1 MVNGFGLML
10 TVLLKQENGFFVKQ
24 IHMKIKT
31 NPAEGKGLYRGEF
44 EHDSCG
50 IGFVAH
56 LKGRKS
62 HNIITRGLDILR
74 NMTHRGAEGADS
86 KTGDGAGVLIQIP
99 RDFYLIQGYELPP
112 QGQFGTGL
120 LFLPRNKEDA
130 AGCEKILLGIIKE
143 EGVNVIGFRDVPVNN
158 SVLGEISLAAEP
170 FIRQILLGADISQDD
185 LERRLYIIRKR
196 AEKAIR
202 ESDIGQKKSF
212 YIPSL
217 STKVLVYKGMLT
229 SIQLGEYFGD
239 LTDKRLQSAIALVH
253 SRFSTNTFPS
263 WDLAQPFRMLGH
275 NGEINTIKGN
285 RLWMEARESI
295 LRSDKLGDLSRIYPI
310 IEPDMSDSASLDNVL
325 EFLVMSGKTLPYAMS
340 VLIPESINAK
350 NPISPELRDF
360 FHYHSTFM
368 EPWDGPASLIF
379 SDGRY
384 IGGMLDRNGLRPSRY
399 LITKNDLIVMG
410 SESGVLTFPPE
421 EIQEKGRLKAGKMLL
436 VDTEEGRIYYDNELK
451 NKLAAEFP
459 YGKWIQENMV
469 TLDEIETGH
478 NVTPDMGADYEKY
491 STVFN
496 YSVEDTEKIIKEMAA
511 TGKEPIGSMGNDIPL
526 VVLSEKPCRLFNY
539 FKQLFAQVTNPP
551 IDPIREELVMTLS
564 GYLGSLQQ
572 NLLDESPDKVKMVR
586 FRNPV
591 ISNTYFQVVKNLR
604 YKGFSSA
611 DLYMHFDPSQGADGL
626 RKAVERLCQDA
637 EKAVDEG
644 KNYIILSDRGINKE
658 TAPIPSLMAVSAV
671 HHYLIEKR
679 KRMQIDLV
687 VESAEPREVMH
698 FALLFGY
705 GASIINPYM
714 SFAII
719 DRLVKNKAIQLD
731 YQKAES
737 NYIDSINKGLLKIMS
752 KMGISTLRS
761 YRSSQIFE
769 AVGIHQDVIDRYF
782 SGTTSR
788 IGGIGLD
795 EIAEEALIP
804 HRKAFGN
811 EAIPQLLV
819 EGVYA
824 WRKNGEHHG
833 WNPDTVSLL
842 QWSTRTGDR
851 SIFRKY
857 AALADADTTKP
868 GFIRGLLKWKKNPIP
883 VEEVEPA
890 ENIMKRFVTGAMS
903 YGAISLEAHETL
915 ALAMNKIGGRSNTG
929 EGGEDPIRFKPRE
942 DGTSTRSAIK
952 QVASGRFGVTTEY
965 LVNADEI
972 QIKIAQGA
980 KPGEG
985 GQLPGHKIDKIIAKT
1000 RYSIPGIT
1008 LISPP
1013 PHHDIYSIEDL
1024 AQLIFDLKNVNPAAK
1039 ISVKLV
1045 SEAGVGTIAAGVTK
1059 AGADLITISGFEGGT
1074 GASPTSSIQ
1083 HAGLPL
1089 ELGLVETQQ
1098 TLVMNNLRRKV
1109 MLQTDGQLKTA
1120 RDIILAALMG
1130 AEEFGFSTSA
1140 LVVLGCVMMRKC
1152 HLNTCPAGVATQNPE
1167 LRKRFQGKAD
1177 YLVNFFSFLAEDV
1190 REYLAELGFR
1200 KFEDIIGRLDLL
1212 ERNSGNDNW
1221 KTKKLNLDSLLS
1233 VPAGAGSNPS
1243 RCIEK
1248 QSSKLDDVLD
1258 HELIREADKA
1268 IHEKQPVVIEMTI
1281 RNTDRTTGAM
1291 LSGIITKLHGPAGLP
1306 DGTISCRFRGSAGQ
1320 SFGAFLAPGI
1330 ELRLEGDSND
1340 YLGKGLSGGRII
1352 VIPPPG
1358 SSFEPDRNIITGNTV
1373 LYGATRGEIYI
1384 SGVAGERFGVRNSGA
1399 TAVVEGVGNHCCEY
1413 MTGGRIV
1420 VLGTTGSNFAAGMSG
1435 GIAYVLNESGNFDY
1449 FCNMGMVELT
1459 LVEESGD
1466 LKELQELIRRHFEF
1480 TGSKKAEMILNDPG
1494 KYLPMF
1500 IKVIPYDYKRV
1511 LGEQKLEELKKKIAG
1526 VEMDVEFGPRV

>member
-1 MVNGFGLML
+1 
-10 TVLLKQENGFFVKQ
+10 
-24 IHMKIKT
+24 MKRT
-31 NPAEGKGLYRGEF
+31 GQFRETGLYSSEY

-62 HNIITRGLDILR
+62 HSIIGQGLDILK

-112 QGQFGTGL
+112 EGQFGTGL
-120 LFLPRNKEDA
+120 LFLPRDKDDA
-130 AGCEKILLGIIKE
+130 FACEKILLDIIKE
-143 EGVNVIGFRDVPVNN
+143 EGVDLIGFRDVPVNN
-158 SVLGEISLAAEP
+158 TVLGEISLASEP
-170 FIRQILLGADISQDD
+170 FIKQILLEADIQQDE

-196 AEKAIR
+196 TERAVR
-202 ESDIGQKKSF
+202 ESDINQKRFF

-217 STKVLVYKGMLT
+217 SAKVLVYKGMLT
-229 SIQLGEYFGD
+229 SMQLGEYFCD
-239 LTDKRLQSAIALVH
+239 LNDKRLQSAIALVH

-295 LRSDKLGDLSRIYPI
+295 LRSDKLGDLSRIYPV
-310 IEPDMSDSASLDNVL
+310 IEPDKSDSASLDNVL
-325 EFLVMSGKTLPYAMS
+325 EFLIMSGKSLPYAMS
-340 VLIPESINAK
+340 ILIPESINTK
-350 NPISPELRDF
+350 NPISTELRAF
-360 FHYHSTFM
+360 YHYHSTFM

-399 LITKNDLIVMG
+399 IITSNDLIVMG
-410 SESGVLTFPPE
+410 SEAGVLTFPPD
-421 EIQEKGRLKAGKMLL
+421 EIIEKGRLKPGKMLL
-436 VDTEEGRIYYDNELK
+436 VDTLEGKTYYDNELK
-451 NKLAAEFP
+451 SKLAGEFP
-459 YGKWIQENMV
+459 YGKWIDENMV
-469 TLDEIETGH
+469 TLEEIETGH
-478 NVTPDMGADYEKY
+478 IISPDLGSDYIKY
-491 STVFN
+491 STAFN
-496 YSVEDTEKIIKEMAA
+496 YSVEDIEKIIKEMAA

-551 IDPIREELVMTLS
+551 VDPIREELVMTLS

-604 YKGFSSA
+604 YKGFSA
-611 DLYMHFDPSQGADGL
+611 ANLYMHFDVSGGAKGL
-626 RKAVERLCQDA
+626 EKALEKLCHDA

-644 KNYIILSDRGINKE
+644 KNYIILSDRGIEKNI
-658 TAPIPSLMAVSAV
+658 APIPSLMAVSAV

-679 KRMQIDLV
+679 KRMQIDIV

-719 DRLVKNKAIQLD
+719 EKLVKDKAIQLD

-737 NYIDSINKGLLKIMS
+737 NYINSINKGLLKIMS

-769 AVGIHQDVIDRYF
+769 AVGIHKDIIDKYF
-782 SGTTSR
+782 AGTTSR
-788 IGGIGLD
+788 IGGIGMN
-795 EIAEEALIP
+795 EIAWEVLIP
-804 HRKAFGN
+804 HRKAFSD
-811 EAIPQLLV
+811 EKDSHLLI
-819 EGVYA
+819 EGVYS
-824 WRKNGEHHG
+824 WRKHGEHHG
-833 WNPDTVSLL
+833 WNPETISLL
-842 QWSTRTGDR
+842 QWSTRNGDR
-851 SIFRKY
+851 KIFREY
-857 AALADADTTKP
+857 SRIADANTAKP
-868 GFIRGLLKWKKNPIP
+868 GFLRGLLQWKKNPIP
-883 VEEVEPA
+883 LDEVEPA

-903 YGAISLEAHETL
+903 YGAISLEAHQTL
-915 ALAMNKIGGRSNTG
+915 ALAMNRIGGRSNTG
-929 EGGEDPIRFKPRE
+929 EGGEDPDRFRPME
-942 DGTSTRSAIK
+942 DGSSTRSAIK
-952 QVASGRFGVTTEY
+952 QVASGRFGVTAEY

-985 GQLPGHKIDKIIAKT
+985 GQLPGHKIDKVIAKT

-1024 AQLIFDLKNVNPAAK
+1024 AQLIFDLKNVNPEAK
-1039 ISVKLV
+1039 VSVKLV

-1074 GASPTSSIQ
+1074 GASPASSIQ

-1089 ELGLVETQQ
+1089 EPGLVETQQ

-1109 MLQTDGQLKTA
+1109 MLQADGQLKTA
-1120 RDIILAALMG
+1120 RDIIMAALMG

-1167 LRKRFQGKAD
+1167 LRKRFAGKAC
-1177 YLVNFFSFLAEDV
+1177 YLVNFFRFLAEDV
-1190 REYLAELGFR
+1190 REYLAEIGFR
-1200 KFEDIIGRLDLL
+1200 KFDDIVGRIDLL
-1212 ERNSGNDNW
+1212 ERNHSVDNW
-1221 KTKKLNLDSLLS
+1221 KTIKLDLS
-1233 VPAGAGSNPS
+1233 GMLTMPAGSDVNAIY
-1243 RCIEK
+1243 CIEK
-1248 QSSKLDDVLD
+1248 QNNKLDNILD
-1258 HELIREADKA
+1258 IEIIKEAERA
-1268 IHEKQPVVIEMTI
+1268 IHQKEPVRIEWSI

-1291 LSGIITKLHGPAGLP
+1291 LSGRITKLYGSAGLP
-1306 DGTISCRFRGSAGQ
+1306 DRTIICRFSGSAGQ

-1330 ELRLEGDSND
+1330 ELHLEGDAND

-1352 VIPPPG
+1352 VVPPPG
-1358 SSFEPDRNIITGNTV
+1358 SPFEASENIIIGNTV

-1399 TAVVEGVGNHCCEY
+1399 IAVVEGVGNHCCEY
-1413 MTGGRIV
+1413 MTGGRVV
-1420 VLGTTGSNFAAGMSG
+1420 VLGKTGSNFAAGMSG
-1435 GIAYVLNESGNFDY
+1435 GIAYVFNESGNFDY
-1449 FCNMGMVELT
+1449 FCNMGMVELS

-1466 LKELQELIRRHFEF
+1466 LKELKELIRLHHQF
-1480 TGSKKAEMILNDPG
+1480 TGSKKAAMILENPAR
-1494 KYLPMF
+1494 YMPVF

-1511 LGEQKLEELKKKIAG
+1511 LEEQKLEELKKKIAG
-1526 VEMDVEFGPRV
+1526 VEMDVELGSGH

>member
-1 MVNGFGLML
+1 
-10 TVLLKQENGFFVKQ
+10 
-24 IHMKIKT
+24 MKT
-31 NPAEGKGLYRGEF
+31 ERPASKGLYRQEF
-44 EHDSCG
+44 EHENCG

-56 LKGRKS
+56 LKGKKS
-62 HNIITRGLDILR
+62 HSIINQGLDILR

-86 KTGDGAGVLIQIP
+86 KTGDGAGVLIQVP
-99 RDFYLIQGYELPP
+99 RDFYLIQGFALPP
-112 QGQFGTGL
+112 AGQFGTGL
-120 LFLPRNKEDA
+120 IFLPKDLPEADK
-130 AGCEKILLGIIKE
+130 CIETLLSIIRE
-143 EGVNVIGFRDVPVNN
+143 EGVELIGFREVPRNN

-170 FIRQILLGADISQDD
+170 EIKQILLGYDGEQDE
-185 LERRLYIIRKR
+185 LERKLYIIRKR
-196 AEKAIR
+196 AERIIR
-202 ESDIGQKKSF
+202 DSELNQKNSF

-229 SIQLGEYFGD
+229 SIQLGEYFLD
-239 LTDKRLQSAIALVH
+239 LKDERLQSAIALVH

-263 WDLAQPFRMLGH
+263 WDLAQPFRVLGH

-295 LRSDKLGDLSRIYPI
+295 LKSDKLGDLSRIYPV
-310 IEPDMSDSASLDNVL
+310 IEPEMSDSASLDNVL
-325 EFLVMSGKTLPYAMS
+325 EFLVMSGKSLPYAMS
-340 VLIPESINAK
+340 ILIPESINAK

-360 FHYHSTFM
+360 YHYHSTFM

-399 LITKNDLIVMG
+399 LITKSELIVMG

-436 VDTEEGRIYYDNELK
+436 VDTEEGKIYYDNELK

-469 TLDEIETGH
+469 TLDEIETGQ
-478 NVTPDMGADYEKY
+478 NVTSDMGADYNKY

-611 DLYMHFDPSQGADGL
+611 DLYMHFDPAKGAEGL
-626 RKAVERLCQDA
+626 EKAIGRLCLDA

-644 KNYIILSDRGINKE
+644 KNYIILSDRGININN
-658 TAPIPSLMAVSAV
+658 APIPSLMAVSAV

-679 KRMQIDLV
+679 KRMQIDIV

-737 NYIDSINKGLLKIMS
+737 NYINSINKGLLKIMS

-782 SGTTSR
+782 AGTTSR
-788 IGGIGLD
+788 IGGIGMS
-795 EIAEEALIP
+795 EIAEEVLIP
-804 HRKAFGN
+804 HRKAFVSN
-811 EAIPQLLV
+811 EGPQLLI
-819 EGVYA
+819 EGVYS
-824 WRKNGEHHG
+824 WRKHGEHHG
-833 WNPDTVSLL
+833 WNPETVSLL
-842 QWSTRTGDR
+842 QWSTRNGDR

-857 AALADADTTKP
+857 SASADADTTKP

-883 VEEVEPA
+883 LEDVEPA

-903 YGAISLEAHETL
+903 YGAISMDAHETL
-915 ALAMNKIGGRSNTG
+915 ALAMNRIGGRSNTG
-929 EGGEDPIRFKPRE
+929 EGGEDPLRFKPRE

-1024 AQLIFDLKNVNPAAK
+1024 AQLIFDLKNVNPEAK

-1045 SEAGVGTIAAGVTK
+1045 SETGVGTIAAGVTK

-1074 GASPTSSIQ
+1074 GASPVSSIQ

-1089 ELGLVETQQ
+1089 ELGLIETQQ

-1109 MLQTDGQLKTA
+1109 MLQADGQLKTA
-1120 RDIILAALMG
+1120 RDIIMTALMG
-1130 AEEFGFSTSA
+1130 AEEYGFSTSA

-1167 LRKRFQGKAD
+1167 LRKRFNGKVD
-1177 YLVNFFSFLAEDV
+1177 HLVNFFRFLAEDV
-1190 REYLAELGFR
+1190 REYLAELGFT
-1200 KFEDIIGRLDLL
+1200 KLDDIVGRLDLL
-1212 ERNSGNDNW
+1212 ERNHETDNW
-1221 KTKKLNLDSLLS
+1221 KIRKLDLTALLS
-1233 VPAGAGSNPS
+1233 VPAGADSNPA

-1248 QSSKLDDVLD
+1248 QSSKLDNVLD
-1258 HELIREADKA
+1258 RELIKEAEKA
-1268 IHEKQPVVIEMTI
+1268 VQEKQPVIIEMTI

-1291 LSGIITKLHGPAGLP
+1291 LSGLITRLYGSEGLP
-1306 DGTISCRFRGSAGQ
+1306 DGTIRCRFSGSAGQ

-1352 VIPPPG
+1352 VVPPPG
-1358 SSFEPDRNIITGNTV
+1358 STFEPDRNIIIGNTV

-1413 MTGGRIV
+1413 MTGGRII

-1435 GIAYVLNESGNFDY
+1435 GIAYVFNESGNFDY
-1449 FCNMGMVELT
+1449 FCNMGMVELS
-1459 LVEESGD
+1459 LVEEVGD
-1466 LKELQELIRRHFEF
+1466 LKELQELIRRHYEF
-1480 TGSKKAEMILNDPG
+1480 TGSKKAGMILQDPG
-1494 KYLPMF
+1494 KYLQMF
-1500 IKVIPYDYKRV
+1500 IKVIPYDYKKV
-1511 LGEQKLEELKKKIAG
+1511 LGEQKLEELKKKIAD
-1526 VEMDVEFGPRV
+1526 VEMDVEYGPRV